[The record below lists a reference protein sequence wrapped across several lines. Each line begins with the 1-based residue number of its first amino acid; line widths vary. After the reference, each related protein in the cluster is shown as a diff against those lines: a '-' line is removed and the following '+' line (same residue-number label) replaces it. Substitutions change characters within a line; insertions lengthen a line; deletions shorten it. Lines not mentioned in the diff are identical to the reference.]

1 MRIVAGAARGRRLVV
16 PPGDAVRPTADRVR
30 EALFSSLAPLLPGAA
45 VLDAF
50 AGSGALGLEARSRG
64 AERVTLIERD
74 RRALV
79 ALERNVDAVG
89 LGGVQVVAGDA
100 LRLAAQGAIVGAP
113 FDVVLLDPPY
123 ALEEAA
129 VTALLAD
136 LVTSLAGAAT
146 VVIERARAAPEPR
159 WPPTLRPEWSR
170 RYGSTT
176 LHRAVLDDAV
186 RDDAVQDGTA
196 TADAEGA
203 GS

>member
-16 PPGDAVRPTADRVR
+16 PAGETVRPTADRVR

-74 RRALV
+74 RKALS
-79 ALERNVDAVG
+79 ALQRNVDAVG
-89 LGGVQVVAGDA
+89 LGGTHVIAGDA

-123 ALEEAA
+123 ALDEAA
-129 VTALLAD
+129 VTTLLAD
-136 LVTSLAGAAT
+136 LVVSLAADAT
-146 VVIERARAAPEPR
+146 VIIERATAAPEPQ
-159 WPPTLRPEWSR
+159 WPPTLLPGRSR

-176 LHRAVLDDAV
+176 LHRAV
-186 RDDAVQDGTA
+186 QDVTQAGQGDT
-196 TADAEGA
+196 EEHGA
-203 GS
+203 

>member
-16 PPGDAVRPTADRVR
+16 PPGDTVRPTADRVR

-64 AERVTLIERD
+64 ADRVTLIERD
-74 RRALV
+74 RRALT
-79 ALERNVDAVG
+79 ALQRNVDTIG
-89 LGGVQVVAGDA
+89 LGGTAVIAGDA

-123 ALEEAA
+123 ALDEAA
-129 VTALLAD
+129 VTTLLGD
-136 LVTSLAGAAT
+136 LVTSLAEGAT
-146 VVIERARAAPEPR
+146 VVIERATAAPEPS
-159 WPPTLRPEWSR
+159 WPPTLLPGRAR

-176 LHRAVLDDAV
+176 LHRAVHDRTRAV
-186 RDDAVQDGTA
+186 HDP
-196 TADAEGA
+196 EGR
-203 GS
+203 